1 MEKKYL
7 YEINFVRAIACL
19 LVVMVHVGARFY
31 GAYDGSHTTLTN
43 FFNQISRIGTPLFAV
58 MSGFLLYNQMAKK
71 EFNVH
76 RFLKSRMTKI
86 ISPFVVWSLFYLIYS
101 ASYGTEVFPDFSNST
116 EVFDFIYM
124 FVTGDSYFHLYFISL
139 VIQFYFLFLLIRKW
153 MNLKTVTLLTTI
165 SFYVNYLFI
174 TNDFEFMNS
183 YVTSFINSR
192 TFLLQWIYYFM
203 LGALLVKL
211 WPYIHQILLKRI
223 NQIYALVTGLFVLL
237 FTVLDYHS
245 HQQIINS
252 NENILHFITIPI
264 AFIVLI
270 SLYYQLIFWKNF
282 IMESFI
288 KLGNMSMGIY
298 LIHPFIIDMYQR
310 YAPYDVFAEPFYIIP
325 FHIMVVLI
333 CVIVLKVISLLPYS
347 QYIVT
352 LVPSNRKNIKYN
364 MDETQTMIKSYTL

>member
-31 GAYDGSHTTLTN
+31 GAYDESHTTLTN

-71 EFNVH
+71 HFKVSH
-76 RFLKSRMTKI
+76 FLKSRMVKI
-86 ISPFVVWSLFYLIYS
+86 ISPFVVWSLFYLAFDYFNGI
-101 ASYGTEVFPDFSNST
+101 EVFPDWSNSS
-116 EVFDFIYM
+116 EVADFTYQFI
-124 FVTGDSYFHLYFISL
+124 TGESYFHLYFISL
-139 VIQFYFLFLLIRKW
+139 VIQFYFLFLIIRKW
-153 MNLKTVTLLTTI
+153 MNLKTITFATI
-165 SFYVNYLFI
+165 LSIYVNYLFV
-174 TNDFEFMNS
+174 TNNFEVNNE
-183 YVTSFINSR
+183 YVNSFINSR

-211 WPYIHQILLKRI
+211 WPYIHQFLLKKS
-223 NQIYALVTGLFVLL
+223 NQMFTLITGLFVLI
-237 FTVLDYHS
+237 FSVLDYHS

-252 NENILHFITIPI
+252 NENLLHFITIPI

-270 SLYYQLIFWKNF
+270 SLYYQLIFWKDF
-282 IMESFI
+282 IMEGFI

-298 LIHPFIIDMYQR
+298 LIHPFVITLYQW
-310 YAPYDVFAEPFYIIP
+310 YAPYDVFAEPIYIIP
-325 FHIMVVLI
+325 FHIMVVFI
-333 CVIVLKVISLLPYS
+333 CIVLLKIISFLPFS

-352 LVPSNRKNIKYN
+352 LVKSNRKNIQYN
-364 MDETQTMIKSYTL
+364 MAESRNLIRSSN